1 MKTRTTDTL
10 LLVITL
16 LVSPMYVWSQVYSF
30 TGQISSANRFIIP
43 LLALCCIFLRTS
55 AKKKKSTRINA

>member
-1 MKTRTTDTL
+1 MKTRITDTL

-30 TGQISSANRFIIP
+30 TGEVSSANRFIIP
-43 LLALCCIFLRTS
+43 LLALCCIFFRTS
-55 AKKKKSTRINA
+55 AKKRKSTGINA